1 MARQDVMSKSAK
13 KTARY
18 EGYVSRAIN
27 CSNRLI
33 VIDWFLQLGE
43 YERSVNGRAK

>member
-18 EGYVSRAIN
+18 EGYFSRAIN
-27 CSNRLI
+27 CSNLI